1 MKSYLNFRKI
11 LKIHV
16 IFLSI
21 FLICLTF
28 AFIFYAFKQDVLLN
42 ITTIVIVVLLFV
54 LTLQTKLIQ
63 ADRIVMTQ
71 KEMIV
76 YNHKGKNIVSQLF
89 SSTHRVEILLDS
101 IISYEYVD
109 LSKKLTL
116 NLQDDTYVIDLFGY
130 RERSIKEILNQVK
143 KKD

>member
-1 MKSYLNFRKI
+1 
-11 LKIHV
+11 V
-16 IFLSI
+16 
-21 FLICLTF
+21 
-28 AFIFYAFKQDVLLN
+28 FKQDVLLN

-71 KEMIV
+71 REMIV